1 MKDKIAKELKELVLW
16 KLETTIP
23 VNMKLSVGNKGSF
36 TKDELK
42 DHVKKE
48 DEVGVMFANM
58 QLNFM
63 KALASGQFSQT
74 LVQ

>member
-1 MKDKIAKELKELVLW
+1 
-16 KLETTIP
+16 
-23 VNMKLSVGNKGSF
+23 MKLSVGNKGSF